1 MDGCHC
7 SYCGK
12 FKYWEKLI
20 DFGFYLIGDY
30 ACKKCAKERIKL
42 LQTEIIPQIIEEI
55 KML

>member
-1 MDGCHC
+1 MYGNYC

-12 FKYWEKLI
+12 LKPWDKLI

-30 ACKKCAKERIKL
+30 ACKKCAKERIEL
-42 LQTEIIPQIIEEI
+42 LQNEIIPQILKEI